1 MPPLGEIDYLTHLRA
16 DSARFAEVLGA
27 ADPALPVPTCPGWT
41 ASDLLWHLAEVQLFW
56 ATIVERRLA
65 DPGPADAAQ
74 PDRPQGHDELVDLVR
89 TAGGR
94 LVAALEATPKDT
106 PIWTWFENDR
116 SAGFAYRRQAH
127 EAVIHRLD
135 AEHTTGQ
142 VTDVDAELAT
152 DGVAEVFDCMY
163 STVPGWAEVASPGP
177 VGRVTTTDTGAEWL
191 VQVGSWSGTSPRT
204 GTSYTDEGSLRLVA
218 LGAPAFSVSGAARDL
233 DAWLWNRPAR
243 EEIQLAGDYERFAAI
258 IRAGVQ

>member
-1 MPPLGEIDYLTHLRA
+1 MPAIGEIDYLTHLRA

-41 ASDLLWHLAEVQLFW
+41 VSDLLWHLCEVQLFW
-56 ATIVERRLA
+56 AIIVERRLA
-65 DPGPADAAQ
+65 DPGPADAAK
-74 PDRPQGHDELVDLVR
+74 PNRPQGHEELVDLVR
-89 TAGGR
+89 TTSER
-94 LVAALEATPKDT
+94 LASALEATPKDT
-106 PIWTWFENDR
+106 AIWTWFKDDR
-116 SAGFAYRRQAH
+116 SAGFAYRRQAQ

-142 VTDVDAELAT
+142 VTDVDPELAT
-152 DGVAEVFDCMY
+152 DGVAEVFDWMY
-163 STVPGWAEVASPGP
+163 SMVPGWAEVGPPGP
-177 VGRVTTTDTGAEWL
+177 VGRVTTTDTGAQWL
-191 VQVGSWSGTSPRT
+191 VRVGSWSGTSPRT

-218 LGAPAFSVSGAARDL
+218 LGAPVFSVSGTARDL

-243 EEIQLAGDYERFAAI
+243 EQIQLAGDYERFAAI